1 MGNARVQEDLLERLF
16 ITPGDLARYPA
27 PKQVEAPPHQ
37 LAVLGETKAG
47 RVLHATSATVKHWA
61 DMRRAA
67 QQDGIHLEVLSA
79 FRSIDYQRQLI
90 ARKLDRGDP
99 PNQILQ
105 VVALPGYSEHHTG
118 RALDIVTTDYPELT
132 EDFELSDGF
141 AWLSH
146 SAHQFGFSL
155 SYPRDNPWGFIYE
168 PWHWCFN
175 PA

>member
-1 MGNARVQEDLLERLF
+1 MGNAPFQDGLLERLF
-16 ITPGDLARYPA
+16 VTPADLAGYPA
-27 PKQVEAPPHQ
+27 PKQLEAPPHT
-37 LAVLGETKAG
+37 LTILGETKDG
-47 RVLHATSATVKHWA
+47 RVLEATSDTVQHWT
-61 DMRRAA
+61 DMQRAA
-67 QQDGIHLEVLSA
+67 HQDGIQLEVLSA

-118 RALDIVTTDYPELT
+118 YALDIVTTAYPELT
-132 EDFELSDGF
+132 EDFELSEGF

-146 SAHQFGFSL
+146 SAHQFGFFL

-168 PWHWCFN
+168 PWHWCFK